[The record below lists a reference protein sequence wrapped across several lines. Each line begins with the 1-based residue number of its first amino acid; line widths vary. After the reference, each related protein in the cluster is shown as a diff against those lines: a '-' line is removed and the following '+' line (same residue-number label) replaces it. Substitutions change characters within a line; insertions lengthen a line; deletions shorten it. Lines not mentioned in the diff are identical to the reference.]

1 VNLRRPEEA
10 IPAATGGVL
19 IKGVMTMTKLTKLT
33 VAVLAAA
40 TISAVVCAQSGSRT
54 RGLMI
59 KNYETGKTD
68 GMRVLIYKVDNN
80 LLVPVDPARTFTKG
94 DDIKV
99 AFESNFDGYVYFIN
113 VSPKGKTKVLFP
125 FAGESNNAVK
135 PRQRYELPTTGVISF
150 DEEKGVEIL
159 QVVMSRSRVAVLD
172 DAIKNA
178 NGELGD
184 SAASAAAELASNG
197 KTKTGLVAANVAVAI
212 PASGGSVRTRGI
224 KLAPGRDKD
233 EKGSIVSVP
242 DTKSSDGR
250 LKGSEVAVFE
260 IRLKHT

>member
-1 VNLRRPEEA
+1 MRNVVRLVIA
-10 IPAATGGVL
+10 I
-19 IKGVMTMTKLTKLT
+19 I
-33 VAVLAAA
+33 AVSSLAA
-40 TISAVVCAQSGSRT
+40 IGSAQYGPRT

-68 GMRVLIYKVDNN
+68 GMRVLIYKVDNS
-80 LLVPVDPARTFTKG
+80 LLVPVDPSRTFTTG
-94 DDIKV
+94 DEIKV

-113 VSPKGKTKVLFP
+113 VSPKGKSKVLFP
-125 FAGESNNAVK
+125 FAGETNNAVK
-135 PRQRYELPTTGVISF
+135 PRQRYELPTTGVIKF

-159 QVVMSRSRVAVLD
+159 QVVMSRSRVTVLD
-172 DAIKNA
+172 EAVKNS

-197 KTKTGLVAANVAVAI
+197 KTKSGLVADNVAVAI

-242 DTKSSDGR
+242 DTKASDGK
-250 LKGSEVAVFE
+250 LKGGEVAVFE
-260 IRLKHT
+260 IRLKHA